1 MRGVAAPCLRP
12 SPPNRETGG
21 FAAGRDAISARPS
34 PCLPDADRAGL
45 AENLP
50 FVNLMRKRGLAA
62 RLTAP
67 LARRYPRTILRME
80 TMNLFS
86 DIRTLVLDAL
96 AQMERAGD
104 LPAGLDTAN
113 VTVEPPRDAA
123 HGDMATNAAMVLAK
137 PAGLKPRDIAQAL
150 AARLAA
156 DPRIALAEVAGPGF
170 LNLRLAPG
178 EWQAVIRAA
187 LAQGGDYGR
196 SDMGRGQRINVEF
209 VSANPTGPM
218 HVGHTR
224 GAVFGDALAAL
235 LDFAGHEVTREYYI
249 NDGGAQVDVLARSA
263 YERYREANGLE
274 PEIREGLYPGDYLI
288 PVGEALKAKYG
299 TSLLEKPESE
309 WLAEIRSFATEAMM
323 EMIRADLAL
332 LNVHMDV
339 FSSEKALYGTGRI
352 EAAIER
358 LRQQGLIYEGVL
370 EPPKGK
376 TPEDWEPREQTLF
389 RSTAHGDDVDRP
401 VKKSDGA
408 WTYFAPDI
416 AYHWDKI
423 ERGYDALID
432 VFGADHGGYVK
443 RMTAAVK
450 ALSDGRV
457 PLDVKLIQLVRLFRN
472 GEPFKMSKR
481 AGTFVTLRDV
491 VEQAGAD
498 VTRFHMLTRKNDA
511 ALDFD
516 FARVLEQSKDNPV
529 WYVQYASARVNS
541 VLGKAAEMGVDT
553 LDAAL
558 AQADLAQLA
567 HPAELELARKVAEW
581 PRTVEIAARAHEPH
595 RIAFFLYDIASELH
609 SLWNRGN
616 DEPALRFLQEG
627 DTQATAAKIALLRS
641 VGVVISAGLGILGV
655 TPAKEMR

>member
-1 MRGVAAPCLRP
+1 M
-12 SPPNRETGG
+12 
-21 FAAGRDAISARPS
+21 DA
-34 PCLPDADRAGL
+34 
-45 AENLP
+45 
-50 FVNLMRKRGLAA
+50 
-62 RLTAP
+62 
-67 LARRYPRTILRME
+67 
-80 TMNLFS
+80 MNLFS
-86 DIRTLVLDAL
+86 DIRALVTDAL
-96 AQMERAGD
+96 AQMQQAGE
-104 LPAGLDTAN
+104 LPAGLDMTA

-137 PAGLKPRDIAQAL
+137 PAARKPRDIAEAL

-156 DPRIALAEVAGPGF
+156 DPRITSAEVAGPGF

-178 EWQAVIRAA
+178 QWQGVVRAA
-187 LAQGGDYGR
+187 LASGADYGR
-196 SDMGRGQRINVEF
+196 SGMGRGQRINVEF

-235 LDFAGHEVTREYYI
+235 LAFAGHDVTREYYI

-274 PEIREGLYPGDYLI
+274 PQIAEGLYPGDYLI
-288 PVGEALKAKYG
+288 PVGEALKEKYG
-299 TSLLEKPESE
+299 DSLIDKPESD
-309 WLAEIRSFATEAMM
+309 WLADIRVFATEAMM
-323 EMIRADLAL
+323 QMIREDLAL
-332 LNVHMDV
+332 LGVTMDV
-339 FSSEKALYGTGRI
+339 FSSEKALYGTGKI

-358 LRQQGLIYEGVL
+358 LNAAGLIYRGTL

-376 TPEDWEPREQTLF
+376 LPDDWEAREQLLF
-389 RSTAHGDDVDRP
+389 KSTAFGDDQDRP
-401 VKKSDGA
+401 IQKSDGG

-416 AYHWDKI
+416 AYHYDKI
-423 ERGYDALID
+423 ERGFDQLID
-432 VFGADHGGYVK
+432 VLGADHGGYVK
-443 RMTAAVK
+443 RMQAAVK
-450 ALSDGRV
+450 ALSNGRV
-457 PLDVKLIQLVRLFRN
+457 PLDAKLIQLVKLFKN

-516 FARVLEQSKDNPV
+516 FDKVLEQSKDNPV

-541 VLGKAAEMGVDT
+541 VLAKAAGQGVDT
-553 LDAAL
+553 SDSAL
-558 AQADLAQLA
+558 AGADLAKLD

-581 PRTVEIAARAHEPH
+581 PRIVEIAARAHEPH
-595 RIAFFLYDIASELH
+595 RIAFFLYDIASDLH

-616 DEPALRFLQEG
+616 DEPALRFVQEG
-627 DTQATAAKIALLRS
+627 AAATTAAKIALVRA